1 MGSTEEIT
9 KLRSVKKKL
18 EMEGEESDS
27 SKSKGTSGDVSP
39 DPLEHGIDD
48 DLKPLAEGEAKS
60 SKSDTESDNES
71 EKGACKPRDKSPVGI
86 DVQGARFRNDS
97 ESSSES
103 GKSPS
108 SERMKRQRTVSG
120 SSPVQ
125 NFIFPGVAASPPKF
139 MSLEEV
145 MKAAKGVS
153 NMVLAHEIAVDK
165 NFKLEKFE
173 PPDNSVEKQVR
184 EVMHKAFWDQL
195 AEQLAQEPPSY
206 EQALILIQEVRD
218 NLVDITLPHH
228 TRLRQEIS
236 DTLDV
241 ELIKQQAEHGVL
253 DFSQYSQY
261 VLSIMAR
268 LCAPVR
274 DETIR
279 NLMRESEIVTVFRG
293 VMETLDLMRLDM
305 ANFTIQQIR
314 PHIIAQSVTYEKKKF
329 AEFLK
334 TQNDGLEL
342 TRGWLINHV
351 REDDIVRADELSMR
365 GVVGSVISRAYL
377 ELLSWSDE
385 KLLPETVVMDGT
397 RIFEL
402 RDRLS
407 QVCILG
413 SVLLVTMSSVGPMI
427 NQPDAFKLKL
437 KRNLCIILDPALSDS
452 ETMAVMDNIAEQ
464 VVKEVEDHLNE
475 NEKPPLPSSAKV
487 ALKSQVLEIKS
498 QDHRIRALIM
508 KRAMEFIGTLLS
520 STTARPVQMPPGLS
534 TLQEE
539 LANICGTLLRLV
551 THNRNVFGEYYSDII
566 TNHIK
571 AKKEYLQSED
581 DKEQVETKKEG
592 EEEEEKEKEQ
602 EQEQEQEQELQ
613 EEKAKS
619 EVEA

>member
-9 KLRSVKKKL
+9 KMRSVKKKL
-18 EMEGEESDS
+18 DMEGEESDS
-27 SKSKGTSGDVSP
+27 SKSKGTSGDASP

-48 DLKPLAEGEAKS
+48 DLKPLAEGEAKN

-71 EKGACKPRDKSPVGI
+71 EKGACKPRDKSPEGI

-184 EVMHKAFWDQL
+184 DVMHKAFWDQL

-206 EQALILIQEVRD
+206 EQALILLQEVRD
-218 NLVDITLPHH
+218 NLLDITLPHH

-241 ELIKQQAEHGVL
+241 DLIKQQAEHGVL

-279 NLMRESEIVTVFRG
+279 NLMRETEIVTVFRG

-342 TRGWLINHV
+342 TRDWLINHV
-351 REDDIVRADELSMR
+351 REDDIEGADELSMR
-365 GVVGSVISRAYL
+365 GIVGSVISRAYL

-385 KLLPETVVMDGT
+385 KLLPETVVMDGG

-427 NQPDAFKLKL
+427 SQADAFKLKL

-452 ETMAVMDNIAEQ
+452 ETMALMENIAEQ
-464 VVKEVEDHLNE
+464 VVKEVEDHLSE
-475 NEKPPLPSSAKV
+475 NEKPPLPASAKV

-498 QDHRIRALIM
+498 PDHRIRALIM

-571 AKKEYLQSED
+571 AKKEYVESAD
-581 DKEQVETKKEG
+581 DKEQVEEKKEG
-592 EEEEEKEKEQ
+592 EVEKEKDQ
-602 EQEQEQEQELQ
+602 Q
-613 EEKAKS
+613 EEEAKS